1 VNSVNWESVVTAV
14 TALVAVVGTLGLER
28 LIPYLLEQRAR
39 RRQAEGE
46 ASKAVA
52 EAGKIEAEASKIKA
66 ETEEKTLDGAFKLI
80 NVLTN
85 QIKLLEERVDNQE
98 REIRSLRK
106 TVARYAQRIEYLMRG
121 IRVLLVQL
129 EEQQVQPCW
138 RPDEWDP
145 EGAE

>member
-1 VNSVNWESVVTAV
+1 MNSVNWESVV

-85 QIKLLEERVDNQE
+85 QIKLLEERIDNQE
-98 REIRSLRK
+98 CEIRSLRQ
-106 TVARYAQRIEYLMRG
+106 TAARYAQRIEYLMRG
-121 IRVLLVQL
+121 IRVLLIQL
-129 EEQQVQPCW
+129 EEQKVQPCW
-138 RPDEWDP
+138 QPDEWDP